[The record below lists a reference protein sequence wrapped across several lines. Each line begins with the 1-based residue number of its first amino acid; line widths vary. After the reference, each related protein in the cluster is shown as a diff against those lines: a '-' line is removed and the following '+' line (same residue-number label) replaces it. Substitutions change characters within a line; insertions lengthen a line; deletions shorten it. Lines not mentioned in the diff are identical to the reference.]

1 MNDKDKRTYKSLKEH
16 ANDMSYENEV
26 TPISNDDRGTLD
38 LTRQI
43 DDLNR
48 KVKNLD
54 GLEKIHKETNGDLRV
69 HIIKLD
75 KEIYQLKKDNSMIR
89 ETCQVDLLVKDNEI
103 GRLMK
108 KLQDKG

>member
-1 MNDKDKRTYKSLKEH
+1 
-16 ANDMSYENEV
+16 MSYENEV
-26 TPISNDDRGTLD
+26 TPIFNDDRGTLD

-43 DDLNR
+43 DELN
-48 KVKNLD
+48 KKIKNLD

-75 KEIYQLKKDNSMIR
+75 NEIYKLKKDNAMVR
-89 ETCQVDLLVKDNEI
+89 ETCQVELLVKDQEI

-108 KLQDKG
+108 KINELTSNRNK